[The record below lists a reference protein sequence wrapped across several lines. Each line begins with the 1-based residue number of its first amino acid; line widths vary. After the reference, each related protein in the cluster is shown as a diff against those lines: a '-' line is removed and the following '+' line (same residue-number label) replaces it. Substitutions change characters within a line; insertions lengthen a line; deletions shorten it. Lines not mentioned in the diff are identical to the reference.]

1 MQGNDEKNSP
11 PSSGSS
17 SSNSGSDGILGP
29 RVVYMLRELGIH
41 MDETHLHAVALD
53 ALSNLPA
60 DWQIM
65 HDESHGYYF
74 IHKRSREISEHH
86 PLLDEYL
93 ELIEEKRNKSKV
105 IHYTSTSSVTL
116 TNSFLQISMYQLID
130 QSWLNIRGH

>member
-29 RVVYMLRELGIH
+29 RVVYMLRELGIR
-41 MDETHLHAVALD
+41 MNETHLHAVALD

-93 ELIEEKRNKSKV
+93 ELIDEKRNKSKV
-105 IHYTSTSSVTL
+105 TRCTSL
-116 TNSFLQISMYQLID
+116 PLPL
-130 QSWLNIRGH
+130 HP

>member
-11 PSSGSS
+11 PNSGSS

-65 HDESHGYYF
+65 YEYGLHSHQTNQTTTTIF
-74 IHKRSREISEHH
+74 VFNT
-86 PLLDEYL
+86 L
-93 ELIEEKRNKSKV
+93 E
-105 IHYTSTSSVTL
+105 
-116 TNSFLQISMYQLID
+116 
-130 QSWLNIRGH
+130 